1 MPEKRVCP
9 FCNEQVGLDDFYCR
23 QCGSDLQIHSAVEDD
38 FEDINEN
45 EALKAIEAPR
55 QVEDDFSELDYR
67 PRERSGFLIPI
78 LVISLVLGM
87 AAAVYLIMSNDEPA
101 EVADNGPLEGLEQE
115 EAGPEP
121 EETEQE
127 EAEDESEHENE
138 EEFNEETDV
147 EAESPDYDQLDAVL
161 QEWLEQRLDDPE
173 VILVHTAELDD
184 LDQFY
189 EEYNLDEDNII
200 FYEIESKG
208 EEFAAVLFGLP
219 FSEWSIKAIF
229 HWRDGEWFI
238 LREEPII

>member
-1 MPEKRVCP
+1 MPETRVCP
-9 FCNEQVGLDDFYCR
+9 FCAEQVGLADVYCR
-23 QCGSDLQIHSAVEDD
+23 QCGSDLKIASAVGEGDP
-38 FEDINEN
+38 EDIDEN
-45 EALKAIEAPR
+45 EALKAIEPPR
-55 QVEDDFSELDYR
+55 QVEDEFSELDYR
-67 PRERSGFLIPI
+67 PRGRSVFLIPL

-87 AAAVYLIMSNDEPA
+87 AVAVYFIMSSDEPA
-101 EVADNGPLEGLEQE
+101 EVADNGPLEVSEQE
-115 EAGPEP
+115 EAGLEP

-127 EAEDESEHENE
+127 EAGPDPEND

-147 EAESPDYDQLDAVL
+147 EAVSPDYDQLDAVL

-219 FSEWSIKAIF
+219 FSEWSIKAVF
-229 HWRDGEWFI
+229 HWRDGEWFF